1 MRVPVVAVLDVGK
14 TNKKALLFDRDF
26 QLVAEDRTTF
36 EPGTRDGLETER
48 TDGLMEWFQGALK
61 KFSAEYE
68 VRAIAVSAHG
78 ATVALLNEA
87 GDLAY
92 PVISYT
98 SAKGAEV
105 DEEFYATFGDRR
117 SLLKSTCTAD
127 VGFANVA
134 KAMYYVKTRLP
145 EVWATVR
152 HAMFYDTFLSYLMC
166 GNMGMDTTYAG
177 NHTYLWDFAN
187 ETWSPVGLALDADKL
202 FPNRLNKTWD
212 CLGTV
217 KPEFAEAAGVSPDCK
232 VTFGIHDS
240 NANLLPYLSKGYP
253 SFILNSTGTW
263 CVAMSPA
270 DRPYLTDEE
279 VDANLFYNL
288 DAKGKPA
295 LTGLFPGGMEYEK
308 FTGFSNAKDQ
318 GDWSTVLKVLADRKT
333 FVVPGA
339 LPSAKV
345 FRSATPKLVYGEKV
359 WTMSQLEADSAR
371 PATELGEEYFAA
383 LNIGLALESEEMFRR
398 MGARPGT
405 TVFIEGGFA
414 KNKPYCM
421 LLACLCPDQ
430 TIALTSMKEG
440 TALGAAVTAWVL
452 ADDATLEEVGRR
464 VMINMNPVKPCEC
477 PELAAYAEAF
487 REHLNS

>member
-1 MRVPVVAVLDVGK
+1 VLDVGK

-26 QLVAEDRTTF
+26 RLVAEDRTTF

-61 KFSAEYE
+61 NFSGDYD

-78 ATVALLNEA
+78 ATVAILNEA

-105 DEEFYATFGDRR
+105 DDEFYATFGDSK
-117 SLLKSTCTAD
+117 SLLKSTCTAN

-134 KAMYYVKTRLP
+134 KILFYVKTRLP
-145 EVWATVR
+145 EVWETVR

-177 NHTYLWDFAN
+177 NHTYLWDYAG
-187 ETWSPVGLALDADKL
+187 ETWSSVAVGLGADKL
-202 FPNRLNKTWD
+202 FPDRLNKTWD

-263 CVAMSPA
+263 CVAMSPSN
-270 DRPYLTDEE
+270 RPYLTDEE
-279 VDANLFYNL
+279 VESNLFYNL
-288 DAKGKPA
+288 DATGKPA
-295 LTGLFPGGMEYEK
+295 LTALFPGGMEYEK
-308 FTGFSNAKDQ
+308 FTGFSEGKDQ
-318 GDWSTVLKVLADRKT
+318 GDWDAVLRVLAAGNT

-345 FRSATPKLVYGEKV
+345 FRSATPKLVHGDKA
-359 WTMSQLEADSAR
+359 WTMTELESGANSA
-371 PATELGEEYFAA
+371 ATELGEEYFAA

-405 TVFIEGGFA
+405 TIFIEGGFA
-414 KNKPYCM
+414 RNVPYCK

-452 ADDATLEEVGRR
+452 ADDITMEEVGRR
-464 VMINMNPVKPCEC
+464 VSIEMNPVMPCDC

-487 REHLNS
+487 REHLKS